1 VKRLEIY
8 GIVFGTVLILAAAIV
23 FHAYKADTGKTQ
35 ARVDQIQ
42 QDAAPKH
49 EEAQQ
54 EHQQVA
60 ASETANQTALA
71 ATLLAISKQQ
81 QAPVDYDKLVAMILA
96 RMGPG
101 FKVETK
107 PADPNLPDA
116 PSSVT
121 VTGPNAGQVIR
132 DKILDCDKLGASLTS
147 CQVTVSNA
155 QKDLAIEKKDHQTTK
170 GELDATRK
178 QVNGTFWTKVGR
190 GMTHSICG
198 GGGTAAGIEVG
209 RKNDAKA
216 GVIIGGAAFVGCE
229 LFAHL
234 RKK

>member
-1 VKRLEIY
+1 MKRLEIY
-8 GIVFGTVLILAAAIV
+8 GIVLGAVLILAAAII

-42 QDAAPKH
+42 QDAKPKH

-81 QAPVDYDKLVAMILA
+81 QAPVDYDKLTQMIIAKL
-96 RMGPG
+96 GPG
-101 FKVETK
+101 YKVEAK
-107 PADPNLPDA
+107 PADPNLPNA

-121 VTGPNAGQVIR
+121 ITGPNAGKAIS
-132 DKILDCDKLGASLTS
+132 DKILDCDKFSASLDS
-147 CQVTVSNA
+147 CRITVDNA

-170 GELDATRK
+170 DELDATRK
-178 QVNGTFWTKVGR
+178 QVNGTVWTKVGR